1 MAVSRRNWL
10 AAAALSLPLL
20 GSYAPLTHASGTAT
34 VATFPSKPVKLIVPY
49 PAGGIVDISARI
61 IAEGLSKQW
70 SQPVL
75 VENRPGGNAN
85 IGAEVVRK
93 AAPDGHT
100 LLLGSSFLVL
110 NPLTDPATRYR
121 TQDFAPVVELG
132 SAPTVFVVP
141 ASLPVA
147 SLQDFIA
154 LAKQQPKQFNAAIPG
169 INTTNK
175 LALERLFDAAGLELE
190 QVLYQGQPPY
200 LADLAN
206 NRVQIASVTSTLAM
220 PFIQSGQLKPLA
232 AISNRRIPALP
243 QVPALPE
250 LGLQSAIV
258 DGFSGLFAPQG
269 TPTDVLTTIR
279 QAVDRVHQDPSVQAR
294 LEAQHLRLPQRDHA
308 TSFATIVQQDWQ
320 RWSQHFKVAAAPS
333 GTLQR

>member
-1 MAVSRRNWL
+1 MPLSRRTCI
-10 AAAALSLPLL
+10 ATAALALPLL
-20 GSYAPLTHASGTAT
+20 TLPISHAVHAAEDT
-34 VATFPSKPVKLIVPY
+34 TFPSKPVKLIVPY

-70 SQPVL
+70 NQPVL

-110 NPLTDPATRYR
+110 NPLTDAATRYR
-121 TQDFAPVVELG
+121 TQDFEPVVELG
-132 SAPTVFVVP
+132 SAPTVFAVP
-141 ASLPVA
+141 ASLPVQT
-147 SLQDFIA
+147 LQEFIA
-154 LAKQQPKQFNAAIPG
+154 LAKTQPRQFNAAIPG

-175 LALERLFDAAGLELE
+175 LALERLFSISGLELE
-190 QVLYQGQPPY
+190 HVLYQGQPPY

-232 AISNRRIPALP
+232 AISSRRIPALP
-243 QVPALPE
+243 DVPALPE
-250 LGLQSAIV
+250 LGLQDAIV
-258 DGFSGLFAPQG
+258 DGFSGLFAPRG
-269 TPTDVLTTIR
+269 TPQAVIAQIR
-279 QAVDRVHQDPSVQAR
+279 QAVDKVHQDPAAQAR
-294 LEAQHLRLPQRDHA
+294 LDAQHLRLPQRDA
-308 TSFATIVQQDWQ
+308 SVTFASVVQQDWQ
-320 RWSQHFKVAAAPS
+320 RWSRHFKVAGAPAL
-333 GTLQR
+333 TVQR